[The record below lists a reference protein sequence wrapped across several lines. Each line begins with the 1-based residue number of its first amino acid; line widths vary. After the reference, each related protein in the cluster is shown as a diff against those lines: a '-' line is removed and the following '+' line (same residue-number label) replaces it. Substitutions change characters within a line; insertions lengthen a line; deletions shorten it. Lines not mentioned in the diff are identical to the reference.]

1 MRELLRR
8 KQAAEALALHTTRL
22 QALLDLHL
30 LQQASQEQILDF
42 VLDAAI
48 KTMQSE
54 YAFIGLMDEAESIM
68 TIHRWSDKAMAQCA
82 MTDNPILFPVAEGG
96 LWGDCVRQRKALL
109 VNDYQAPHP
118 GKKGLPAGHT
128 PIRRFLAV
136 PVLDEGRT
144 VAVAAVANKG
154 KDYTEDD
161 VSAFTSLFN
170 KMWELLRRKQAEK
183 LLRESEERH
192 RTILQT
198 AMDGFWR
205 ADLQGRLLEVNE
217 AYCQMS
223 GYSEQELL
231 AINIRDIE
239 ATETLA
245 DTDARMQKI
254 IAQGE
259 DRFETRHR
267 RKDGSIF
274 EVEVSVQYK
283 PTERGLLVAFLR
295 DITERK
301 KAEELLHQA
310 YYELERRVKER
321 TADLERANE
330 ALQLSEENLR
340 FLTSKILSVQEKER
354 KRIAYELHDGLGQSL
369 AVLKLQLR
377 AIQRMMPQTGREKD
391 KLESTLNYLNEL
403 IENVRRISKALSPAL
418 LEDLGLPAGL
428 MQLFEETCKLQGI
441 GCSFNIDDVDALFS
455 FEDKII
461 IYRMFQA
468 ILSNITK
475 HAKAT
480 QIELGIQRL
489 DGRVQF
495 SVSDN
500 GIGFNIDQTLG
511 RSIKERGMGLGYM
524 EEQARML
531 GGALNIMSKEWKG
544 TRINITVSFSGNKG
558 V

>member
-30 LQQASQEQILDF
+30 LQQAPQEQILDF

-68 TIHRWSDKAMAQCA
+68 TVHRWSAKAMAQCA
-82 MTDNPILFPVAEGG
+82 ITDKPILFPVVEGG
-96 LWGDCVRQRKALL
+96 LWGDCVRQRKAVL

-118 GKKGLPAGHT
+118 GKKGLPPGHN

-161 VSAFTSLFN
+161 VSACTSLFN
-170 KMWELLRRKQAEK
+170 KMWELLRRKQAEEV
-183 LLRESEERH
+183 LRESEERH

-239 ATETLA
+239 ATETLT
-245 DTDARMQKI
+245 DTDAHMQKVM
-254 IAQGE
+254 AQGE

-377 AIQRMMPQTGREKD
+377 AIQRMMPPTGPEKD
-391 KLESTLNYLNEL
+391 ELESTLNYLNEL

-418 LEDLGLPAGL
+418 LEGLGLPAGL
-428 MQLFEETCKLQGI
+428 RQLFEETCKLQGI
-441 GCSFNIDDVDALFS
+441 ECSFNIDDVNELFS
-455 FEDKII
+455 FEAKII

-500 GIGFNIDQTLG
+500 GIGFNIDQTLA

-531 GGALNIMSKEWKG
+531 GGALNIMSKEGKG

>member
-1 MRELLRR
+1 MLSDIIEL
-8 KQAAEALALHTTRL
+8 KKAE
-22 QALLDLHL
+22 
-30 LQQASQEQILDF
+30 E
-42 VLDAAI
+42 
-48 KTMQSE
+48 E
-54 YAFIGLMDEAESIM
+54 
-68 TIHRWSDKAMAQCA
+68 
-82 MTDNPILFPVAEGG
+82 
-96 LWGDCVRQRKALL
+96 
-109 VNDYQAPHP
+109 
-118 GKKGLPAGHT
+118 
-128 PIRRFLAV
+128 
-136 PVLDEGRT
+136 
-144 VAVAAVANKG
+144 
-154 KDYTEDD
+154 
-161 VSAFTSLFN
+161 
-170 KMWELLRRKQAEK
+170 
-183 LLRESEERH
+183 LRESEERH

-198 AMDGFWR
+198 ALDEFWR
-205 ADLQGRLLEVNE
+205 ADMQGRLLEVNE

-239 ATETLA
+239 ATETPA
-245 DTDARMQKI
+245 DTDAHMQKVM
-254 IAQGE
+254 AQGE

-321 TADLERANE
+321 TADLERANK

-354 KRIAYELHDGLGQSL
+354 KRISYELHDGLGQSL

-377 AIQRMMPQTGREKD
+377 ATQRMMPPTGPEKD
-391 KLESTLNYLNEL
+391 ELESTLNYLNEL
-403 IENVRRISKALSPAL
+403 IENVRRISKALSPPL

-428 MQLFEETCKLQGI
+428 RQLFEETCKLQGI
-441 GCSFNIDDVDALFS
+441 ECSFNIDDVNALFS
-455 FEDKII
+455 LEAKII
-461 IYRMFQA
+461 IYRMFQE

-489 DGRVQF
+489 EGRVQF

-500 GIGFNIDQTLG
+500 GIGFNVNQTLA
-511 RSIKERGMGLGYM
+511 SSFKERGMGLGYM

-531 GGALNIMSKEWKG
+531 GGALNIRSKGGKG
-544 TRINITVSFSGNKG
+544 TRINITVPF
-558 V
+558 

>member
-30 LQQASQEQILDF
+30 LQQAPQEQILDF
-42 VLDAAI
+42 VLDAAL

-68 TIHRWSDKAMAQCA
+68 TVHRWSAKAMAQCA
-82 MTDNPILFPVAEGG
+82 ITDKPILFPVAEGG
-96 LWGDCVRQRKALL
+96 LWGDCVRQRKAVL

-118 GKKGLPAGHT
+118 GKKGLPAGHNT
-128 PIRRFLAV
+128 IRRFLAV

-161 VSAFTSLFN
+161 VSACTSLFN
-170 KMWELLRRKQAEK
+170 KMWELLRRKQAEEV
-183 LLRESEERH
+183 LRESEERH

-223 GYSEQELL
+223 GYSEEELL

-239 ATETLA
+239 ATETPA
-245 DTDARMQKI
+245 DTDAHMQKVM
-254 IAQGE
+254 AQGE

-321 TADLERANE
+321 TADLERANK

-354 KRIAYELHDGLGQSL
+354 KRISYELHDGLGQSL

-377 AIQRMMPQTGREKD
+377 ATQRMMPPTGPEKD
-391 KLESTLNYLNEL
+391 ELESTLNYLNEL
-403 IENVRRISKALSPAL
+403 IENVRRISKALSPPL

-428 MQLFEETCKLQGI
+428 RQLFEETCKLQGI
-441 GCSFNIDDVDALFS
+441 ECSFNIDDVNALFS
-455 FEDKII
+455 LEAKII
-461 IYRMFQA
+461 IYRMFQE

-500 GIGFNIDQTLG
+500 GIGFNVNQTLAS
-511 RSIKERGMGLGYM
+511 SIKERGMGLGYM

-531 GGALNIMSKEWKG
+531 GGALNIRSKGGKG
-544 TRINITVSFSGNKG
+544 TRINITVPF
-558 V
+558 